1 MINSISNASLAQ
13 PAAQSAAHAPAAQP
27 TPPKALSAPGS
38 GDTVQI
44 SNAAKALVQEA
55 TESSAQTAQEAR
67 GGDRQALRLL
77 AKEAA
82 AKAALK

>member
-1 MINSISNASLAQ
+1 MISSINSASLAQ
-13 PAAQSAAHAPAAQP
+13 PAAAHAPAAQP

-67 GGDRQALRLL
+67 GGDRQALRLM